1 MQRRNEEKVHFENIE
16 KGGED
21 GIGTFH
27 DVIFMSFTLA
37 EVWGMQSNHDD
48 EQKKLIRD
56 LEKMLM
62 KKINRS
68 LN

>member
-1 MQRRNEEKVHFENIE
+1 M
-16 KGGED
+16 
-21 GIGTFH
+21 FH
-27 DVIFMSFTLA
+27 DIIFMSFTLA

-48 EQKKLIRD
+48 EQKKLNRD